1 MYPSL
6 VAGVEV
12 RERSL
17 PLVGQPGSRGRLP
30 LAAAATRRH
39 LLLADTARARDETL
53 RPRLAVWELTLRC
66 NLACNHC
73 GSRAGKAREDE
84 LTTEECLVL
93 VDELAAL
100 SVQEV
105 SLIGGEAHL
114 HPGFLEVL
122 RALKAHGIEVGM
134 TTGGRGIDP
143 ALAHAAAEAGL
154 DSVSISVDGLEATHD
169 ALRALAGSFTSAL
182 AALSAFREAGV
193 FVSVNT
199 QINRTN
205 FRELPEL
212 LELLISSGVRAFQI
226 ALTVAMGRA
235 ADHPEILL
243 QPYELIEVFPVIA
256 SLKRRCDE
264 AGVRMWPGN
273 NIGYFGPYETLLR
286 GRMPLGHCY
295 SCGAGVSTLGI
306 EADGTVKGC
315 PSLPT
320 TAWAGGNVR
329 EHSLREIWER
339 ALPLRYVRD
348 RTEEDLWG
356 FCKTCY
362 YADECRAGCTWTAFS
377 LLSRPG
383 NNPMCHHRALELR
396 SRGLRERLERIQAPP
411 GEPFDVGAFRLIVE
425 PFDENQDRSEP

>member
-1 MYPSL
+1 
-6 VAGVEV
+6 VDWERDRAAGVV
-12 RERSL
+12 TH
-17 PLVGQPGSRGRLP
+17 LP
-30 LAAAATRRH
+30 LAAPSARRY
-39 LLLADTARARDETL
+39 LPLADARTRDEAL
-53 RPRLAVWELTLRC
+53 RPRVAVWELTLRC
-66 NLACNHC
+66 NLACIHC
-73 GSRAGKAREDE
+73 GSRAGKARAEE
-84 LTTEECLVL
+84 LTTEECLGL
-93 VDELAAL
+93 VEELAQL
-100 SVQEV
+100 SVAEV

-134 TTGGRGIDP
+134 TTGGRGIDA
-143 ALAHAAAEAGL
+143 ALARAAAEAGL
-154 DSVSISVDGLEATHD
+154 DSVSISIDGLETTHD
-169 ALRALAGSFTSAL
+169 TLRGLQGSFESAVAALA
-182 AALSAFREAGV
+182 AFREAGI
-193 FVSVNT
+193 FVSINT

-212 LELLISSGVRAFQI
+212 LEFLIASGAKAFQI

-243 QPYELIEVFPVIA
+243 QPYELLEVFPVVA
-256 SLKRRCDE
+256 ALKRRCDE

-295 SCGAGVSTLGI
+295 SCGAGLTTLGI
-306 EADGTVKGC
+306 EADGTIKGC

-320 TAWAGGNVR
+320 AAWAGGNVR
-329 EHSLREIWER
+329 EHALREIWER
-339 ALPLRYVRD
+339 GQPLRYTRD
-348 RTEEDLWG
+348 RTVEDLWG
-356 FCKTCY
+356 YCRTCY

-383 NNPMCHHRALELR
+383 NNPMCHHRALELQ
-396 SRGLRERLERIQAPP
+396 SRGLRERLERIEAPP

-425 PFDENQDRSEP
+425 PFDTTELQPC